1 MGKPHPP
8 LLRLIRRPP
17 PAVAALLARR
27 GPGRQPSR
35 AAAAV
40 AEGPGRP
47 KSPDELPGPGPLQTL
62 YWIFLRGYA
71 LRLHELQVI
80 QKKRY
85 GPMWKSEVGHYK
97 SVNIACPELLEKV
110 LRQEG
115 KYPMRSDMALWK
127 EHRDMRDLAYGPFT
141 EEGER
146 WHTLRTVLNQR
157 MLKPREAMR
166 YTGIINEVVSD
177 LLIMLQDLR
186 RESPSGVTVNDVAS
200 VLYRFAFEGISSIL
214 FETRMGCLEKQIPPE
229 TQRFISSIGYMLKN
243 SVYATF
249 LPKWTRNLLPYWKRY
264 LEGWDTIFAFGKKLI
279 DEKMEKVQ
287 ARLERGEE
295 VEGEYLTYLLSSGK
309 LTLKEVYGSVAEL
322 LLAGIDTTSN
332 TLSWTLHHLAREPE
346 IQDSLYQE
354 VMGVVPGDQMP
365 TTEDIARMPLLKA
378 IIKETLRMYP
388 VVPSNA
394 RVAVEKEI
402 LIGDYRFP
410 KNTMFH
416 LTHYAL
422 SYDEANFPRP
432 HLFLPGRW
440 LRDGGMK
447 HHPFSSI
454 PFGYGVRAC
463 VGRRIAELE
472 MHLALCRIIRMFEV
486 RPNTQ
491 GVEVKSLSRIVLT
504 PNRPIDLQLL
514 ERRGVGQG

>member
-200 VLYRFAFEGISSIL
+200 VLYRFAFE
-214 FETRMGCLEKQIPPE
+214 
-229 TQRFISSIGYMLKN
+229 
-243 SVYATF
+243 
-249 LPKWTRNLLPYWKRY
+249 
-264 LEGWDTIFAFGKKLI
+264 GKKLI